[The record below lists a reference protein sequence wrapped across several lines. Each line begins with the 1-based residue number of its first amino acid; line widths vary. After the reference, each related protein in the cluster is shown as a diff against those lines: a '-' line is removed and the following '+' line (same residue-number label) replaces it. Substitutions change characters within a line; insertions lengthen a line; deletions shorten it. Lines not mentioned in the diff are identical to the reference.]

1 MKDYLC
7 GLLIYYFFVGCED
20 EIMDGREGGDT
31 EERELL
37 SGIFFFFFLFEVI
50 IFECINFFGRGW

>member
-31 EERELL
+31 EERELS
-37 SGIFFFFFLFEVI
+37 SGIFFFFFFLK
-50 IFECINFFGRGW
+50 

>member
-20 EIMDGREGGDT
+20 EIMNGREGG
-31 EERELL
+31 ERELS
-37 SGIFFFFFLFEVI
+37 SGNFFFFSLK
-50 IFECINFFGRGW
+50 